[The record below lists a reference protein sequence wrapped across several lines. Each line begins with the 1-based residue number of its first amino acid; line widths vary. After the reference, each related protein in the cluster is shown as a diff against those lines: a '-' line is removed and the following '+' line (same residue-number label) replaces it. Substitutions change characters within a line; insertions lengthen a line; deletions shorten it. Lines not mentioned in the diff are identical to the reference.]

1 MPPRTQITPNQCY
14 AWVKSGHAVRCPR
27 VTGCGRGH
35 EVKYA
40 AHHGTFRLQLYKRCV
55 LCSPFRTEI
64 FRKTLRV
71 QEGGRT
77 FLDSKNAMVAP
88 RTNVTIDKHNPVKK
102 ANRSFSIRE
111 EQR

>member
-1 MPPRTQITPNQCY
+1 MRCG
-14 AWVKSGHAVRCPR
+14 AREVRGVGEGMKSNMHYSKKHVDCSC
-27 VTGCGRGH
+27 TRG
-35 EVKYA
+35 
-40 AHHGTFRLQLYKRCV
+40 V

-88 RTNVTIDKHNPVKK
+88 RTNVTIDKHSPVKK
-102 ANRSFSIRE
+102 ASKSFSIRE